1 MPLPKIATPVYE
13 IELPSTGQTIQYRPF
28 LVKEEK
34 VLVIALESQDTKQIT
49 TAIKNVIKNCI
60 KTKGIKVEDLP
71 TFDIEYLF
79 LNIRGKSVGEEIE
92 VNVTCPDD
100 GVTQVPIT
108 INLDDIQVQKNEE
121 HSNRI
126 KVDDSI
132 MMEMKYPSLDQ
143 FIKNNFDFDEKNAMD
158 QSFDLIATCID
169 KVFTEEE
176 VWAVE
181 DCSKKE
187 IVEFL
192 EQMNSS
198 QFKEIE
204 KFFETMPKLSHSIKV
219 KNPKTKKENTVV
231 IEGLAGFFA

>member
-1 MPLPKIATPVYE
+1 MSL
-13 IELPSTGQTIQYRPF
+13 STS
-28 LVKEEK
+28 
-34 VLVIALESQDTKQIT
+34 SQ
-49 TAIKNVIKNCI
+49 
-60 KTKGIKVEDLP
+60 
-71 TFDIEYLF
+71 
-79 LNIRGKSVGEEIE
+79 
-92 VNVTCPDD
+92 
-100 GVTQVPIT
+100 
-108 INLDDIQVQKNEE
+108 
-121 HSNRI
+121 
-126 KVDDSI
+126 
-132 MMEMKYPSLDQ
+132 
-143 FIKNNFDFDEKNAMD
+143 NFG

-204 KFFETMPKLSHSIKV
+204 KFFETMPKLSHTIKV
-219 KNPKTKKENTVV
+219 KNPKTKKENEVV